1 MTESWGGVTIASE
14 LAFAS
19 VTSYQAVAPGVET
32 VTVTAGTGAG
42 ASDVKSTVALTAGSI
57 HTLVGRVPAPTAPTH
72 HLPAAPSTR
81 PPATT

>member
-1 MTESWGGVTIASE
+1 VSWGGVTIASE

-57 HTLVGRVPAPTAPTH
+57 HTLVGRVPGADRADSSPA
-72 HLPAAPSTR
+72 AAPSTR